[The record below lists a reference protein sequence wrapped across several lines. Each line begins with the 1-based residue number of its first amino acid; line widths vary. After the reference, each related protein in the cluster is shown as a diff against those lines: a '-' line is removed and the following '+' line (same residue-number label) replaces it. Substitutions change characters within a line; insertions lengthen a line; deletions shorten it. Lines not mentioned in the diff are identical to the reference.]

1 MPPGLRDIVDKMF
14 NWSGGA
20 YVGLSTFIVLG
31 LAIAEYLSG
40 SPTYITGPDGRNI
53 IYIVHKAPDWF
64 VNSIGVYTIILTV
77 FAMSKP
83 INTLIAQKGTP
94 PPAPAPTPEERPM
107 EK

>member
-1 MPPGLRDIVDKMF
+1 MNQFRDLVDKAF

-20 YVGLSTFIVLG
+20 YVGLSTFTVLG

-53 IYIVHKAPDWF
+53 IYIVHRAPEWF

-83 INTLIAQKGTP
+83 INTLIAQKGNP
-94 PPAPAPTPEERPM
+94 PPEPAPAPAERPL

>member
-1 MPPGLRDIVDKMF
+1 MLRDWIDKLL

-20 YVGLSTFIVLG
+20 YVGLSTLVILG
-31 LAIAEYLSG
+31 LAVAEYASG
-40 SPTYITGPDGRNI
+40 TPTYITGPDGKNI
-53 IYIVHKAPDWF
+53 IYIVHRAPEWF
-64 VNSIGVYTIILTV
+64 TSAIGIYTIILTV

-94 PPAPAPTPEERPM
+94 PPEPAPVEPARPM

>member
-1 MPPGLRDIVDKMF
+1 MTEPRDVIDKMF

-20 YVGLSTFIVLG
+20 YVGLATLTVFG
-31 LAIAEYLSG
+31 LAVAEYVIGVPQSVA
-40 SPTYITGPDGRNI
+40 GPDGKNLI
-53 IYIVHKAPDWF
+53 LTIHKTPDWF

-94 PPAPAPTPEERPM
+94 PPTPAPTPEERPM